1 MFKVKLTLEKNK
13 YNDYIKSIEPEIEE
27 TFGRSKV
34 YIENDSK
41 NIYIIIKAPDTSSLR
56 ASVSSITRVLSVVKK
71 IMEVNVW

>member
-1 MFKVKLTLEKNK
+1 MFKVKLTLKKSE
-13 YNDYIKSIEPEIEE
+13 YNSYIKSIEPELTE

-34 YIENDSK
+34 YMETDSD

-56 ASVSSITRVLSVVKK
+56 ASISSITRVLSIVKK

>member
-34 YIENDSK
+34 YMENDSN
-41 NIYIIIKAPDTSSLR
+41 NIYIVIKAPDASSLR

>member
-1 MFKVKLTLEKNK
+1 MFKVKLTLERNK

-34 YIENDSK
+34 YMENDSN
-41 NIYIIIKAPDTSSLR
+41 NIYIVIKAPDASSLR

>member
-1 MFKVKLTLEKNK
+1 MFKVKLTLERNK